1 MTNKYKKEL
10 EELKRRVYNE
20 KSLAELKRI
29 GKLKKGLLNVDQYK
43 KANKKDLVER
53 LVKGSQLSDESKK
66 VLLEIAQT
74 KDLKVNA
81 SMSKEVILQK
91 ITNPKLTDLNENR
104 LRKIAEKKGVPLRT
118 QLTNR
123 AIIQRLENPTD
134 YYTVESLKRLA
145 RSNNIDVR
153 RNISKPELIN
163 ILGERNL
170 ITTTPIT
177 AQESNLG
184 VLSSKVPIDL
194 IRKAKKKAQ
203 SAKEALEIFKEYIKN
218 LKGYNISA
226 NRLKKLSKQLERKEK
241 KATEEKDRIFTPII
255 EASAFKNY
263 TNQYVMYNTKANYEP
278 IEFLEYAKPAILNI
292 FNSNRNIKT
301 ILYLHCL
308 MQNIQSIIPVEFAFH
323 SKDLKLVLEGTDISE
338 LYNEMADEIEEEIQ
352 KVENSEGSG
361 YTFVK
366 VIKLVLHT
374 TKWEPIYGSSYIPL
388 DPYLANKKAI
398 INMKN
403 EDDKCFM
410 WCVLRA
416 LYPKDKNAERIDKDL
431 KSKQDNINM
440 KGICYPVSLKAIDHF
455 EHLNPNI
462 SISVLGYNKED
473 RVFPLRISKYTGC
486 DYDIVLLLL
495 KEAEKGESGEIKEK
509 THYTLVKNK
518 SALIASQI
526 NSHEHKRHLCLNCFN
541 SFNSPET
548 LEKHKEY
555 CYENESIKT
564 NMPSPNTYLRFKN
577 FLYSEKAP
585 FAVYA
590 DFESLIKPLDNCDPD
605 PNKSY
610 TKKYQKHE
618 PISFSYYIA
627 VNGVFKPVLRKYTKT
642 KPEDADAMDVFIK
655 WLEEDVKAIANIE
668 EKEMIFTE
676 EDRKHFNNASDCWI
690 CGEELGNDRVRDHC
704 HFTGRY
710 RGPAHNRC
718 NLKYRK
724 PKNISVFFH
733 NLSGYDSHLFIKK
746 LGTPNK
752 NENIDC
758 IPNNEEKYISF
769 SKTIVTGQYTNK
781 KGEIKDKTFK
791 IVFKDS
797 LKFMSS
803 SLGALVNNLPKDAFK
818 NLLKYFTPKQAE
830 ILKQK
835 GFYPYEYMDSE
846 EKFNDTKLPPR
857 EAFYSKLSGKGIT
870 EKDYKH
876 AGDVWNSFKM
886 KTFLEYHELYN
897 ITDVL
902 LLADVFENFRD
913 LCLKIYGLDPVYY
926 FTAPGLAWDAC
937 LKITSIDLELL
948 SDPNM
953 LLMFEKGIRG
963 GISIISNRYGKA
975 NNKYLRKG
983 YNKNL
988 PSKYLMYLDANNLY
1002 GCAMS
1007 EKLPTHGFKWLSG
1020 GEMKKLFN
1028 NRVIQVWEKIPCI
1041 LEVDLEYPENLH
1053 DLHNDYPFCPEKV
1066 KCKNGVEKLIPNLND
1081 KTKYIIHYK
1090 NLIQCLRAGMK
1101 LKKIHRGIKFV
1112 ESEWMKPYIDKNT
1125 NLRAKAKNNFE
1136 KDFFKLMNNSVFGK
1150 TMENIRNRVDV
1161 KLVNTK
1167 EKLRKLVAK
1176 PNFKGRKIF
1185 NENLVSVHMK
1195 KTSLT
1200 MNKPIYLGMCILD
1213 LSKIIM
1219 FDFHYNYIK
1228 SKYVDKAKL
1237 LFTDTDSLMYE
1248 IETEDFYKDIAGDV
1262 KNKFDT
1268 SDYPENHPSGIPTG
1282 ENKKVLGMMKDEAAG
1297 KIIKEFVGLRS
1308 KLYSF
1313 VMDDG
1318 GEIKKCKGIKKQ
1330 VVESSIRHEHYKTCL
1345 TTGKEL
1351 LRKQNILRSYEHEVY
1366 TEEVNKVA
1374 LSALDDKRYILSD
1387 GMDTLALGHYKI
1399 QQGDYRRETDSKNLS
1414 QFPPPLN
1421 SLNDARQDDRRIK

>member
-91 ITNPKLTDLNENR
+91 ITSPKLTDLNENR
-104 LRKIAEKKGVPLRT
+104 LRKIAEKKGIPLRT

-145 RSNNIDVR
+145 RNNNIDVR

-241 KATEEKDRIFTPII
+241 KATEEKDRIFTPIL

-263 TNQYVMYNTKANYEP
+263 TNQYVMYNKANYEP
-278 IEFLEYAKPAILNI
+278 IEFLAYAKPAILNI
-292 FNSNRNIKT
+292 FKSNQNIKT
-301 ILYLHCL
+301 MLYLHCL
-308 MQNIQSIIPVEFAFH
+308 MQNIQSTTPVEFAFH

-338 LYNEMADEIEEEIQ
+338 LYNGMADEIEEEIQ

-366 VIKLVLHT
+366 VIKLVLHV
-374 TKWEPIYGSSYIPL
+374 TKWQPLYGSSYMPL

-416 LYPKDKNAERIDKDL
+416 LYPKDKNSERIDKDL
-431 KSKQDNINM
+431 KSKQDIINM
-440 KGICYPVSLKAIDHF
+440 KGICYPVSLNGIKRF
-455 EHLNPNI
+455 EELNPNI
-462 SISVLGYNKED
+462 SISVLGYNKEEGG
-473 RVFPLRISKYTGC
+473 VYPLQISKYKGC
-486 DYDIVLLLL
+486 EYDIVLLLL
-495 KEAEKGESGEIKEK
+495 KEAVTGENGEIKEK
-509 THYTLVKNK
+509 THYTLVKNT
-518 SALIASQI
+518 SALIASQK
-526 NSHEHKRHLCLNCFN
+526 NNHKGKRHACLNCFN
-541 SFNSPET
+541 SFNT
-548 LEKHKEY
+548 LESLNKHKEY

-564 NMPSPNTYLRFKN
+564 NMPPQNTYLRFKN

-618 PISFSYYIA
+618 PISFSYYITF
-627 VNGVFKPVLRKYTKT
+627 NGVFFKPILRKYTKT
-642 KPEDADAMDVFIK
+642 KPEDADAMDIFIK
-655 WLEEDVKAIANIE
+655 WLEEDVKDIANIE
-668 EKEMIFTE
+668 PKEMIFTE
-676 EDRKHFNNASDCWI
+676 EDTKHFNNASDCWI

-710 RGPAHNRC
+710 RGPAHNKC

-781 KGEIKDKTFK
+781 KGKVKDKTFK

-803 SLGALVNNLPKDAFK
+803 SLGALVNNLPAFK
-818 NLLKYFTPKQAE
+818 NLLNYFTPKQTE
-830 ILKQK
+830 LLKQK

-870 EKDYKH
+870 EKDYEH
-876 AGDVWNSFKM
+876 AGNVWNSFKM
-886 KTFLEYHELYN
+886 KTFKEYHELYN

-937 LKITSIDLELL
+937 LKMTSVKLELL
-948 SDPNM
+948 SDSNM
-953 LLMFEKGIRG
+953 LLMFEEGIRG
-963 GISIISNRYGKA
+963 GISIISNRYGEA
-975 NNKYLRKG
+975 NNKYMRKG
-983 YNKNL
+983 FNKNK

-1007 EKLPTHGFKWLSG
+1007 EKLPTHGFKWLLDREIG
-1020 GEMKKLFN
+1020 KLFN
-1028 NRVIQVWEKIPCI
+1028 NQVLQVWEKIPCI

-1053 DLHNDYPFCPEKV
+1053 DLHNDYPFCSEKV
-1066 KCKNGVEKLIPNLND
+1066 KCKNGVEKLIPNLRD
-1081 KTKYIIHYK
+1081 KTKYVIHYK

-1101 LKKIHRGIKFV
+1101 LKKIHSGIKFV

-1125 NLRAKAKNNFE
+1125 NLRAMTKNNFE
-1136 KDFFKLMNNSVFGK
+1136 KDFYKLMNNSVFGK
-1150 TMENIRNRVDV
+1150 TMENLRNRVDV
-1161 KLVNTK
+1161 RLVNTK

-1176 PNFKGRKIF
+1176 PNFKSRKIF

-1195 KTSLT
+1195 KTSLL

-1219 FDFHYNYIK
+1219 YDFHYNYIK
-1228 SKYVDKAKL
+1228 SKYADKAKL

-1248 IETEDFYKDIAGDV
+1248 IQTEDFYKDISGDV
-1262 KNKFDT
+1262 KDRFDT

-1282 ENKKVLGMMKDEAAG
+1282 ENKKVLGMMKDEVAG

-1318 GEIKKCKGIKKQ
+1318 GETKKCKGIKKQ

-1351 LRKQNILRSYEHEVY
+1351 LRKQNILRSYDHEVY

-1374 LSALDDKRYILSD
+1374 LSALDDKRHILSD

-1399 QQGDYRRETDSKNLS
+1399 V
-1414 QFPPPLN
+1414 
-1421 SLNDARQDDRRIK
+1421 

>member
-1 MTNKYKKEL
+1 MTNKYKKEV
-10 EELKRRVYNE
+10 EEINRRVYNE
-20 KSLAELKRI
+20 KSLARLKII
-29 GKLKKGLLNVDQYK
+29 GKKKGLLNVDQYK

-53 LVKGSQLSDESKK
+53 LVKGRQLKDESKD
-66 VLLEIAQT
+66 VLLGIAQN
-74 KDLKVNA
+74 KDLKVNE
-81 SMSKEVILQK
+81 SMSKNVILQK
-91 ITNPKLTDLNENR
+91 ITSPKLTDYKESY
-104 LRKIAEKKGVPLRT
+104 LRKIAEKKGIPLRS

-123 AIIQRLENPTD
+123 EIIRRLENPTD

-184 VLSSKVPIDL
+184 VLASKVPIEL

-218 LKGYNISA
+218 LKSYNISA
-226 NRLKKLSKQLERKEK
+226 DRLKKLSKQLERKEK
-241 KATEEKDRIFTPII
+241 KAKEEKDRIFTPTR

-278 IEFLEYAKPAILNI
+278 LEFLEYAKPAILNI

-308 MQNIQSIIPVEFAFH
+308 MERIATIGDNEIKEFAFH
-323 SKDLKLVLEGTDISE
+323 SNDLKLVLEGTDESE
-338 LYNEMADEIEEEIQ
+338 LYNEMKHEIEEEIQ
-352 KVENSEGSG
+352 KVQNAEGSG
-361 YTFVK
+361 WQFLK

-398 INMKN
+398 INMQN

-410 WCVLRA
+410 WSVLRA
-416 LYPKDKNAERIDKDL
+416 LYPKNIHPERIDKDL

-440 KGICYPVSLKAIDHF
+440 KGICYPVDFRAIDRF

-462 SISVLGYNKED
+462 SISVSGYNKEEG
-473 RVFPLRISKYTGC
+473 VFPLKISKYTGC
-486 DYDIVLLLL
+486 DNDIVLLLL
-495 KEAEKGESGEIKEK
+495 KEAVKGENGEIKEK

-518 SALIASQI
+518 SALIASQK
-526 NSHEHKRHLCLNCFN
+526 NNHEHKRHLCLNCFN
-541 SFNSPET
+541 SFNSSET

-555 CYENESIKT
+555 CYENESVKI
-564 NMPSPNTYLRFKN
+564 NMPPPSTYLRFNK
-577 FLYSEKAP
+577 FHHSEKTP
-585 FAVYA
+585 FVIYA
-590 DFESLIKPLDNCDPD
+590 DFESLIKPMDNCNPD
-605 PNKSY
+605 PIKSY

-618 PISFSYYIA
+618 PISFSYYILCSID
-627 VNGVFKPVLRKYTKT
+627 GVYKPVLRKYTQT
-642 KPEDADAMDVFIK
+642 KPEGANAMDVFIK

-668 EKEMIFTE
+668 PKQMIFTE
-676 EDRKHFNNASDCWI
+676 EDRKHFNKASDCWI
-690 CGEELGNDRVRDHC
+690 CGEYLANDRVRDHC

-710 RGPAHNRC
+710 RGPAHNSC

-724 PKNISVFFH
+724 PKSISVFFH

-746 LGTPNK
+746 IGCFINK
-752 NENIDC
+752 KENLKC
-758 IPNNEEKYISF
+758 IPYNEEKYLTF
-769 SKTIVTGQYTNK
+769 TKTIITGQYKNK
-781 KGEIKDKTFK
+781 KGEDKDKTFD

-846 EKFNDTKLPPR
+846 EKFNDTKIPPR
-857 EAFYSKLSGKGIT
+857 EAFYSKLSGRGIT

-876 AGDVWNSFKM
+876 AGNVWNSFKM
-886 KTFLEYHELYN
+886 KTFKEYHELYN

-937 LKITSIDLELL
+937 LKITDIELELL

-963 GISIISNRYGKA
+963 GISIISNRYGEA
-975 NNKYLRKG
+975 NNKYMQKG
-983 YNKNL
+983 FNKNK

-1007 EKLPTHGFKWLSG
+1007 MKLPTHGFKWLTG
-1020 GEMKKLFN
+1020 GEMEKLFN
-1028 NRVIQVWEKIPCI
+1028 NRVIQVWEKTPCI

-1053 DLHNDYPFCPEKV
+1053 DLHNDYPFCPERV
-1066 KCKNGVEKLIPNLND
+1066 KCKNGVEKLIPNLRD

-1090 NLIQCLRAGMK
+1090 NLIQCLKAGMK

-1112 ESEWMKPYIDKNT
+1112 ESEWMKPYIEKNT
-1125 NLRAKAKNNFE
+1125 NLRTKAKNNFE

-1167 EKLRKLVAK
+1167 EKLRKLAAK

-1185 NENLVSVHMK
+1185 SENLVSVHMK

-1200 MNKPIYLGMCILD
+1200 MNKPVYLGMCILE

-1228 SKYVDKAKL
+1228 SKYADKAKL

-1248 IETEDFYKDIAGDV
+1248 IETEDFYKDISEDV
-1262 KNKFDT
+1262 KDRFDT

-1282 ENKKVLGMMKDEAAG
+1282 INKKVLGMMKDEAAG

-1318 GEIKKCKGIKKQ
+1318 GETKKCKGIKRQ

-1387 GMDTLALGHYKI
+1387 GMDTLAWGHYKI
-1399 QQGDYRRETDSKNLS
+1399 KDK
-1414 QFPPPLN
+1414 
-1421 SLNDARQDDRRIK
+1421 